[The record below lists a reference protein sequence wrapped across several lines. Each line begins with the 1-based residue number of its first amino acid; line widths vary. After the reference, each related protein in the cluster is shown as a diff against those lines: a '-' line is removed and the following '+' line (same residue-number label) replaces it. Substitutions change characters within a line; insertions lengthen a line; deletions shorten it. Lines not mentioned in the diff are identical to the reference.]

1 MKVWTSSACR
11 VVESLGGVNSLREQE
26 QRKDG
31 QNGPPKEFGDAYV
44 WEVTEERGQE
54 GTEKSRGRRQG
65 SYVEAKTINKVSRVE
80 YCETI
85 RKDTASKTQ
94 YTVPDTWK
102 ILRHQKIFQ

>member
-44 WEVTEERGQE
+44 WEVTEARGQE
-54 GTEKSRGRRQG
+54 GTENRAEEDDRAAVWKPRPS
-65 SYVEAKTINKVSRVE
+65 
-80 YCETI
+80 I
-85 RKDTASKTQ
+85 RLAGLSTVKPSGKTQ
-94 YTVPDTWK
+94 P
-102 ILRHQKIFQ
+102 